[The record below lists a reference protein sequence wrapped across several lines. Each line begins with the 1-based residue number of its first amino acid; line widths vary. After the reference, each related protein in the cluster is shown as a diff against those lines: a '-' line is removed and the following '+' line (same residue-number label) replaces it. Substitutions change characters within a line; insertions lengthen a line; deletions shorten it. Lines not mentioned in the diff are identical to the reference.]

1 MLSYENSG
9 FSLDAKVKIE
19 AWDKDGLEKLIRY
32 CARPPFKS
40 ENIRINGP
48 WINYRLPKPSHD
60 GRLFITLDPFDFL
73 ERISNFIP
81 YPRRHRRHFYG
92 IFAPNFPL
100 RKQVAANSQK
110 RIENKTKAMQE
121 ETEKTKK
128 VSQNWAKLI
137 AKIYEV
143 DPLICSSCGNKIKII
158 AFVTH
163 AAQIRLILCGI
174 GWPTDIPE
182 FDPVFESDLNS
193 YDICQLVF
201 GTKDGFPE
209 IEEQLHDDSGP
220 DPPDSTEIYPPHSEY
235 DCDPPHWED

>member
-1 MLSYENSG
+1 MNKMLSYENSG

-220 DPPDSTEIYPPHSEY
+220 DPPDSASFR
-235 DCDPPHWED
+235 